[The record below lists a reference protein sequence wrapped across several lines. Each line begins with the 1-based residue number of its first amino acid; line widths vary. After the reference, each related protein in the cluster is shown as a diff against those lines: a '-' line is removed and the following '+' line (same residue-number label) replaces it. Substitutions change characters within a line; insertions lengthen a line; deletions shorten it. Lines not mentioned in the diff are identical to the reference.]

1 MYLLMKP
8 RHKYLCISNEVLPI
22 HSNYLHCI
30 GHCRNLLMKIR
41 HKADI
46 FHIVNKFVDEDL
58 DKLIFLNI
66 LF

>member
-22 HSNYLHCI
+22 HSNYLHYI
-30 GHCRNLLMKIR
+30 GHCRNLLMKTR
-41 HKADI
+41 HKAYI
-46 FHIVNKFVDEDL
+46 DL
-58 DKLIFLNI
+58 AKLIFLKNI